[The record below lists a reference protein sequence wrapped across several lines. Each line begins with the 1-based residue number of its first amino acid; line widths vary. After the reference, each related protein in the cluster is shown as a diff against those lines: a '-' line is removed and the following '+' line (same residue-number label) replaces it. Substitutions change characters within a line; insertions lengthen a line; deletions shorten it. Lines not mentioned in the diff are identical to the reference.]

1 MAPKHQKKS
10 ATAKPSQSGKQKGRS
25 GGGAPKVELSA
36 ENERRIRQ
44 LLLNS
49 GRSSLPSSA
58 TPGQPSMSKAQK
70 AKKLRAI
77 YDQLSC
83 EGFRPEQIES
93 ALSALEDGATFEA
106 ALDWLCLNI
115 PGNELPLKFS
125 SGTST
130 SSCLEGSVNVVS
142 MAQADWVP
150 SCRSVEAEEAEAL
163 LVPVRVRG
171 RESDDDDGLLQ
182 VSQADW
188 IRHYVQQQEEE
199 EYQHLADYDQ
209 HSGLAILGDDGRK
222 DANNGDTLVQVID
235 PRSRS
240 ESIVNELQK
249 ARLQALEAKKKGDK
263 ETQELAGQLI
273 RKLRHEMSSLG
284 ISYEANARNE
294 DTITSNVESNSYA
307 PDPHT
312 VAMPEEI
319 LEDPALSD
327 LSQPQQDSFSYGYEK
342 IVCGMENQENAAV
355 SSEIAISEK
364 DVSVEVDPQDG
375 DLCSLFSDDT
385 SSSGIFVPGD
395 LELLNRE
402 SNWRSGKLSTR
413 TADVLKRGDI
423 GKTPKALLH
432 QQCQKIGWEAPKYSK
447 ISAKENMYCYNV
459 SVLRKATGRGKNR
472 KVGGLIT
479 FNFPDQDR
487 GFDSVEDAQNA
498 VAAFALYSL
507 FPEIPFFQFF
517 SEPYSSFV
525 LQWLQGKGSNKL
537 EDEKKR
543 RDGFVNSLL
552 GEVALSSS
560 SPAVDADLSFD
571 EASLRQ
577 PDHTTAQP
585 YAEILKSHEGNP
597 NRQIYSSLLKNRFEK
612 KRKDFKYQKML
623 ESRASLPIAELRGR
637 FLHLLN
643 ENDVVVVC
651 GETGCGKTTQIP
663 QFILEEMIESGTGGS
678 CNIICTQ
685 PRRIAAI
692 SVAERVSTELCEPLP
707 GSNDSLVGYQ
717 VRLEN
722 AWNEKTK
729 LLFCTT
735 GILLRKLNGDKFLS
749 DVTHVIVDEVHE
761 RSLLGDFLLIVLK
774 DLIKK
779 PSCRSSSKLKVILMS
794 ATADASLF
802 SKYFGCCPIITAE
815 GRLHHVTTYFLED
828 IYESLNYHLPSDS
841 PASISGDAYQ
851 RKEFG
856 SKARELLKGRKN
868 TQLSSWGDE
877 TILAESYINPH
888 YHENLYEAYSERTRQ
903 NLKNLNEDVVDFD
916 VLEELVYHIDE
927 GYPDGA
933 ILIFLPGLTEINML
947 FDKLAASYHFGG
959 LSSDWIFPLHSTLS
973 STDQQRVFL
982 CPPDG
987 IRKVIIATDIA
998 ETSITID
1005 DVVYVVDCGKH
1016 KEMRFN
1022 PKRKMSNMVEEWISQ
1037 ASAKQR
1043 SGRAGRVKPGVCFR
1057 LYTRYRFEEC
1067 MRKFQVPEILRM
1079 SLVELCLQIKSLSL
1093 GDTKMFLEKAMEPP
1107 HEAAVSSAIA
1117 MLYEMMLYGSIF
1129 GCLSPIL
1136 SISAFFSYKQPFLYH
1151 RDEKLNVE
1159 KAKIS
1164 LVADQRDYNNDLD
1177 MGYKHS
1183 DHLVLAVAY
1192 DKWINI
1198 LTEKGEKAAQ
1208 NFCKASFLS
1217 SSVMY
1222 TIRDMRVQFASL
1234 LAEIGFIN
1242 LPRTDGR
1249 VKKKLD
1255 IWLNDLSQPFN
1266 LYSRH
1271 SSVVKSI
1278 LCAGLYPNIA
1288 ATEEGMTA
1296 VPCGS
1301 IQKSSFSSSA
1311 KDQLQWYD
1319 GEREVYI
1326 HPSSINA
1333 NARGFQFPFLVFLEK
1348 VETSKVFLRDT
1359 SVVSPY
1365 SIMLFGGS
1373 VCIQHQAGS
1382 VTVDGWLKLSAT
1394 AQIGVL
1400 LKELRYTLD
1409 SVMKELIYKPE
1420 KAGNIVQNEVVKSI
1434 VHLLLEENKQLKS

>member
-10 ATAKPSQSGKQKGRS
+10 APAKPTQRGKQKGHG
-25 GGGAPKVELSA
+25 GGGAPKVELSE
-36 ENERRIRQ
+36 ENQRRIRL

-58 TPGQPSMSKAQK
+58 TPGEPSMSKAQK

-93 ALSALEDGATFEA
+93 ALTALEDGATFEA

-125 SGTST
+125 SGAST

-150 SCRSVEAEEAEAL
+150 SCRSVEAEEA
-163 LVPVRVRG
+163 LVVPIRVKG
-171 RESDDDDGLLQ
+171 RESDNDDLLQ

-188 IRHYVQQQEEE
+188 IRQYVQQQEEG
-199 EYQHLADYDQ
+199 YQGLEDYDQ
-209 HSGLAILGDDGRK
+209 HNGLTLLDEDERVRN
-222 DANNGDTLVQVID
+222 DANNRDSLIQVTD
-235 PRSRS
+235 PSSRS
-240 ESIVNELQK
+240 ESIVNELQR
-249 ARLQALEAKKKGDK
+249 ARLQALEAKKEGDK
-263 ETQELAGQLI
+263 KTQELAGQLI

-284 ISYEANARNE
+284 ISYEVNAGNE
-294 DTITSNVESNSYA
+294 DTLSSNVETRSYA
-307 PDPHT
+307 PDPGT
-312 VAMPEEI
+312 VVTPEEI
-319 LEDPALSD
+319 LEKP
-327 LSQPQQDSFSYGYEK
+327 
-342 IVCGMENQENAAV
+342 AV
-355 SSEIAISEK
+355 SHFFQPEQNFFSSRSEKDACGLENLDNASVTSEIAVLER
-364 DVSVEVDPQDG
+364 DVNVEAEPQGG

-385 SSSGIFVPGD
+385 STSRTFSPGD
-395 LELLNRE
+395 LQLQNKE
-402 SNWRSGKLSTR
+402 SNWRPGKLSNWT
-413 TADVLKRGDI
+413 TDALKRGDI
-423 GKTPKALLH
+423 VKTPKALLH
-432 QQCQKIGWEAPKYSK
+432 QQCQKMGWEAPKYSK
-447 ISAKENMYCYNV
+447 ISVKEHMYSYNV

-479 FNFPDQDR
+479 FNFPDQER

-507 FPEIPFFQFF
+507 FPEIPLFQFL

-525 LQWLQGKGSNKL
+525 LQWLQGKEPNKL
-537 EDEKKR
+537 EDENNR
-543 RDGFVNSLL
+543 RDGFVSSLL
-552 GEVALSSS
+552 GETALSSP
-560 SPAVDADLSFD
+560 SPAVDADWPFD
-571 EASLRQ
+571 EASFHQSDQKTVQ
-577 PDHTTAQP
+577 PD
-585 YAEILKSHEGNP
+585 AEILKSHKVNQ
-597 NRQIYSSLLKNRFEK
+597 NRQTDSSRLKNRFEK
-612 KRKDFKYQKML
+612 KRKDIEYQRML
-623 ESRASLPIAELRGR
+623 EARASLPIAELRGR
-637 FLHLLN
+637 FLQLLN
-643 ENDVVVVC
+643 KNDVVVVC

-663 QFILEEMIESGTGGS
+663 QFILEDMVEAGTGGI

-692 SVAERVSTELCEPLP
+692 SVAERVATELCEPLP

-761 RSLLGDFLLIVLK
+761 RSLLGDFLLIVLR
-774 DLIKK
+774 DLLKK

-802 SKYFGCCPIITAE
+802 SKYFGCCPVITAE

-828 IYESLNYHLPSDS
+828 IYESLNYNLPSDS
-841 PASISGDAYQ
+841 PASIGDAYK

-856 SKARELLKGRKN
+856 IKARELLKGRKN
-868 TQLSSWGDE
+868 AQLSSWGDE
-877 TILAESYINPH
+877 TVLAESYINPH
-888 YHENLYEAYSERTRQ
+888 YHENLYEPYSDITRQ
-903 NLKNLNEDVVDFD
+903 NLKNLNEDVIDFD
-916 VLEELVYHIDE
+916 ILEELVYHIDE
-927 GYPDGA
+927 DYPEGA

-947 FDKLAASYHFGG
+947 FDRLAASYHFGG
-959 LSSDWIFPLHSTLS
+959 LSSNWIFPLHSSLS
-973 STDQQRVFL
+973 SIDQQRVFS

-987 IRKVIIATDIA
+987 VRKVIIATDIA

-1057 LYTRYRFEEC
+1057 LYTCYRFEEC

-1093 GDTKMFLEKAMEPP
+1093 GDIKSFLEKAMEPP
-1107 HEAAVSSAIA
+1107 HEAAVTSAIA
-1117 MLYEMMLYGSIF
+1117 MLYEMMLYGSMF

-1136 SISAFFSYKQPFLYH
+1136 SISAFFSYKQPFLYQ

-1159 KAKIS
+1159 KAKVS
-1164 LVADQRDYNNDLD
+1164 LVADLRDHKNDVD
-1177 MGYKHS
+1177 VGYKHS

-1192 DKWINI
+1192 EKWINI

-1208 NFCKASFLS
+1208 NFCKASVLS

-1222 TIRDMRVQFASL
+1222 TVRDMRIQFASL

-1242 LPRTDGR
+1242 LPRTDGK

-1255 IWLNDLSQPFN
+1255 IWLNDSSQPFN

-1296 VPCGS
+1296 VPCVANR
-1301 IQKSSFSSSA
+1301 KTSFSSSA

-1333 NARGFQFPFLVFLEK
+1333 NAKGFQFPFLVFLEK

-1382 VTVDGWLKLSAT
+1382 VTVDGWLKFSAT

-1400 LKELRYTLD
+1400 LKELRFTLD
-1409 SVMKELIYKPE
+1409 SVLKELIHKPE
-1420 KAGNIVQNEVVKSI
+1420 RAGSIVENDVVKSI
-1434 VHLLLEENKQLKS
+1434 VHLLLEESKQLRS